1 MLHCFVFY
9 WGRVMDKK
17 NNVYKMP
24 SRSFLDK
31 ARELMGE
38 AQPRSVV
45 MQNELLQELIER
57 VTRLES
63 LLKNGFMML
72 FHNTEVTH

>member
-1 MLHCFVFY
+1 
-9 WGRVMDKK
+9 MDKK

-31 ARELMGE
+31 ARDLMRE
-38 AQPRSVV
+38 AQPRTAVA
-45 MQNELLQELIER
+45 QNEVLQELMER
-57 VTRLES
+57 VAKLEG

-72 FHNTEVTH
+72 FHNIEVTH